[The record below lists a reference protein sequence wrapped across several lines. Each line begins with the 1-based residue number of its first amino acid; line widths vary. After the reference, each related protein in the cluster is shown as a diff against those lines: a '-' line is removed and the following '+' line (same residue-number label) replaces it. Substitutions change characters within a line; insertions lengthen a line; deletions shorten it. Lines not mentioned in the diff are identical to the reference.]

1 MTDPV
6 NDGVATPT
14 TVPISVKGLS
24 DAGLEPQ
31 LRSWISSGPN
41 EPVTAEQIT
50 RAIGEDRLAQAA
62 ESLGREPGD
71 LAASL
76 AADLPGLIDTAS
88 PNGHVELARA
98 QDEAVAI
105 QARTAGSI
113 HAYIEGGPASLYNG
127 SDAIALT
134 TKSNG
139 VTLTAIPQEVL
150 DDATSTP
157 GTQAD
162 MTITAARPLDTQNGL
177 YTADMTV
184 IFDAVPRSQ

>member
-6 NDGVATPT
+6 NDGPVAPT
-14 TVPISVKGLS
+14 TLPISVKDLL

-50 RAIGEDRLAQAA
+50 RAIGEDRLVQAA

-98 QDEAVAI
+98 QDETVAI
-105 QARTAGSI
+105 QARTAGSS

-139 VTLTAIPQEVL
+139 VMLTAIPQEVL

>member
-14 TVPISVKGLS
+14 TVPITVKGLA

-41 EPVTAEQIT
+41 ELVTAEQIT

-71 LAASL
+71 LAA
-76 AADLPGLIDTAS
+76 DLPGLIDTAS
-88 PNGHVELARA
+88 PNGHVELAPRPGRSFY
-98 QDEAVAI
+98 AI

-113 HAYIEGGPASLYNG
+113 HAYIEGGPAALYNG

-134 TKSNG
+134 TKSHG
-139 VTLTAIPQEVL
+139 VALAALPQEVV
-150 DDATSTP
+150 DDATSIP
-157 GTQAD
+157 GTQ
-162 MTITAARPLDTQNGL
+162 
-177 YTADMTV
+177 ADMTV
-184 IFDAVPRSQ
+184 IFDAVPRAQ

>member
-50 RAIGEDRLAQAA
+50 RAIGEDRLVQAA

-105 QARTAGSI
+105 QARTTEGSI
-113 HAYIEGGPASLYNG
+113 HAYIEGGPASLYNR
-127 SDAIALT
+127 SIALT
-134 TKSNG
+134 TTFNG
-139 VTLTAIPQEVL
+139 VTLTALPQEVV
-150 DDATSTP
+150 DDAT

-162 MTITAARPLDTQNGL
+162 MTIVAARPLDTQNGL

-184 IFDAVPRSQ
+184 IFDAVPRAQ